1 MKNPKE
7 LSSCTHT
14 LPHAGNVLWGTKGE
28 GFSPERSR
36 QRGIKEEKLLLCA
49 SLELVKITKKPRS
62 RCHRFIGKQNQ
73 VPDDTE

>member
-1 MKNPKE
+1 MMKNPKE

-36 QRGIKEEKLLLCA
+36 QRGIKEQKLLLCA
-49 SLELVKITKKPRS
+49 SLELVKKYKKTPIAMPS
-62 RCHRFIGKQNQ
+62 VYWQAK
-73 VPDDTE
+73 PST